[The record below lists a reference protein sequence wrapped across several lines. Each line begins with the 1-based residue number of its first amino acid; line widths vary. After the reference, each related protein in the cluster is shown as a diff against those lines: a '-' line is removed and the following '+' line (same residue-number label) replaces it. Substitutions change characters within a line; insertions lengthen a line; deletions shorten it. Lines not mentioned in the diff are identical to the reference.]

1 MVKHRLHVWCG
12 HITCYRPDHSDHA
25 DNTGYAVPRFP
36 PGQQELLVN
45 VTAWDQMIMRNV
57 CCNVDC
63 GVVIRHQTCQRT
75 IADCSNN
82 NNNPSSLTIDNASAV
97 FGTRTRDYRATV

>member
-12 HITCYRPDHSDHA
+12 HITCYRPGHSDHA
-25 DNTGYAVPRFP
+25 DNTGYAVPSVP

-63 GVVIRHQTCQRT
+63 GVVIRLVRGLLQ
-75 IADCSNN
+75 IAVIIIIIL
-82 NNNPSSLTIDNASAV
+82 PV
-97 FGTRTRDYRATV
+97 

>member
-25 DNTGYAVPRFP
+25 DNTGYAVPSVP

-63 GVVIRHQTCQRT
+63 GVVIRLVRGLLQ
-75 IADCSNN
+75 IAVIIIIIL
-82 NNNPSSLTIDNASAV
+82 PV
-97 FGTRTRDYRATV
+97 

>member
-1 MVKHRLHVWCG
+1 MSGVDTSRVTALTIVTMQTIQVMLFLVSH
-12 HITCYRPDHSDHA
+12 
-25 DNTGYAVPRFP
+25 
-36 PGQQELLVN
+36 PGQQDLLVN

-97 FGTRTRDYRATV
+97 FGTRTRDYRATM

>member
-1 MVKHRLHVWCG
+1 MSGVDIHC
-12 HITCYRPDHSDHA
+12 CDHSDHA

-36 PGQQELLVN
+36 PGQQGLLVN

-63 GVVIRHQTCQRT
+63 GVVIRLVRGLLQ
-75 IADCSNN
+75 IAVIIIIIL
-82 NNNPSSLTIDNASAV
+82 PV
-97 FGTRTRDYRATV
+97 

>member
-25 DNTGYAVPRFP
+25 DNTGYAVPSVP
-36 PGQQELLVN
+36 PGQQGLLVN

-63 GVVIRHQTCQRT
+63 GVVIRLVRGLLQ
-75 IADCSNN
+75 IAVIIIIIL
-82 NNNPSSLTIDNASAV
+82 PV
-97 FGTRTRDYRATV
+97 

>member
-1 MVKHRLHVWCG
+1 MSGVDTSRVTALTIVTMQT
-12 HITCYRPDHSDHA
+12 IQVMLFLVSR
-25 DNTGYAVPRFP
+25 
-36 PGQQELLVN
+36 PGQQDLLVN
-45 VTAWDQMIMRNV
+45 VTAWDQMIMNNV

>member
-25 DNTGYAVPRFP
+25 DNTGYAVPSVP

-45 VTAWDQMIMRNV
+45 VTAWDQMIMNNV
-57 CCNVDC
+57 GCNVDC
-63 GVVIRHQTCQRT
+63 GVVIRLVRGLLQ
-75 IADCSNN
+75 IAVIIIIIL
-82 NNNPSSLTIDNASAV
+82 PV
-97 FGTRTRDYRATV
+97 

>member
-1 MVKHRLHVWCG
+1 MSGVDTSRVTALTIVTMQT
-12 HITCYRPDHSDHA
+12 IQVMLFLVSR
-25 DNTGYAVPRFP
+25 
-36 PGQQELLVN
+36 PGQQDLLVN
-45 VTAWDQMIMRNV
+45 VTAWDQMIMNNV
-57 CCNVDC
+57 GCNVYC